1 MPVQNMSEALP
12 NKAIES
18 LLGVD
23 RLVHEPARLAIL
35 TVLSEAEWV
44 EFSFLEAICQ
54 LSKGNLSSHLSK
66 LEAASLVEI
75 DKSFRGKRPLTQV
88 RLSANGRTALSQYK
102 AQLMNFIQQMN

>member
-1 MPVQNMSEALP
+1 MSDAPP

-44 EFSFLEAICQ
+44 EFSFLEAVCQ

-66 LEAASLVEI
+66 LESGSLVEI

-88 RLSANGRTALSQYK
+88 RITASGQTALTQYK
-102 AQLMNFIQQMN
+102 TQLMQFIQQSL